1 MEGAAAMA
9 ERAWATA
16 GMRDSRGR
24 KTAGRARLTGV
35 ALIVLSLM
43 GTVLSYLA
51 FTVWVPGQQ
60 DRYEHYQAA
69 EPCPTQATPQEVA
82 AKDCLTT
89 WHFTV
94 TKTESTFTGK
104 VREYEATLKDGGDG
118 SWQRVVRFSDSGP
131 LFDKLHRGDEVTAT
145 GWRRDIVAVSK
156 DGVRQN
162 TSDAPRDEHQGNAA
176 MGVLLVL
183 LAAQSLVFGTV
194 RLARPTAYAPFVW
207 EPYGRWLAFTNICVG
222 VSVGAASVW
231 LGIPWWTVLVTVPLV
246 VCTVMV
252 LLLRRQGRAAA
263 DSAKA
268 RRRQVS
274 RVSS

>member
-1 MEGAAAMA
+1 MA

-16 GMRDSRGR
+16 GKRDSRGR
-24 KTAGRARLTGV
+24 NAASRARLTGV

-43 GTVLSYLA
+43 GMVLSYLA

-60 DRYEHYQAA
+60 DRYEHYRAA

-94 TKTESTFTGK
+94 TKVESTFTGK
-104 VREYEATLKDGGDG
+104 VREYEATVKDVGDG

-252 LLLRRQGRAAA
+252 LLLRRQRRAAA

-268 RRRQVS
+268 WRRQDS
-274 RVSS
+274 RVSSR

>member
-1 MEGAAAMA
+1 ME

-16 GMRDSRGR
+16 GKKDSPNR
-24 KTAGRARLTGV
+24 KSPGRARLTGV

-43 GTVLSYLA
+43 WAVLSYLA

-60 DRYEHYQAA
+60 ERYEHYRAA
-69 EPCPTQATPQEVA
+69 EPCPAQATPQEVA

-94 TKTESTFTGK
+94 TKAESTFTGK
-104 VREYEATLKDGGDG
+104 VTVYEATLKDKGDD

-145 GWRRDIVAVSK
+145 GWLRDIVVLSK

-162 TSDAPRDEHQGNAA
+162 TSDAPRDEHQVNAA
-176 MGVLLVL
+176 LGVLVAL
-183 LAAQSLVFGTV
+183 LAAQSLVFGAV

-222 VSVGAASVW
+222 VGVGAAAAW
-231 LGIPWWTVLVTVPLV
+231 LGIPWWAVLVTVPLV
-246 VCTVMV
+246 VCAVMV
-252 LLLRRQGRAAA
+252 RLLRRQRLAAA
-263 DSAKA
+263 SSAKV
-268 RRRQVS
+268 RRPRWHQDS
-274 RVSS
+274 RVSSR